1 MFFFVAFCHLHYYL
15 CAKRKKIMKK
25 SLALLPLLATSA
37 LLAQESAITP
47 KKPAIKDECF
57 QVSSAEE
64 LYGFAAARMGTNGFE
79 TDTTGCMELT
89 KDIVVNKNVLNSD
102 GDLAGDTA
110 SYIPWVPVTGFHGTI
125 KGNGHTISGLFV
137 KQDDSEHKDIGFFG
151 TFGGTIE
158 DLHIMDS
165 YIEDGHSTVY
175 HYVGGFVGEN
185 YAKGNT
191 RYGITIKKST
201 FSGTVLSRS
210 SFGVGGFIGLNDAG
224 TIIEESHMSGKVTG
238 KSYIGGFIGQADDV
252 TIKRSF
258 NKANIETTNRNAGGL
273 VGYVSG
279 NFLCNIKITESYN
292 KGNVKGY
299 ESAGGLVGYAGY
311 AESKIVNSYNS
322 GTLAASSHIGGIIG
336 ATTERGED
344 QWIYI
349 YNSFNVG
356 TISPAGSYTK
366 YYGMLGEL
374 HPADRHEL
382 ENAFFVKDT
391 LYNDTSIFYGKEVA
405 PSKFE
410 DGTLLTALQ
419 NFELDSINGSVW
431 YQDLAQDKHPVLE
444 KRQSG
449 SSGEDSGDGK
459 SPEAL
464 ARKTL
469 SAGTIYAIAEARLI
483 KIDGM
488 QPNSKFA
495 IFDLRGSVLRQ
506 GTANTPSVSFET
518 PYAGTFI
525 VQINGVNKVVKVK

>member
-1 MFFFVAFCHLHYYL
+1 LYF
-15 CAKRKKIMKK
+15 RQKKEENMKK

-37 LLAQESAITP
+37 LLAQESATPP

-79 TDTTGCMELT
+79 KDETGCMELT
-89 KDIVVNKNVLNSD
+89 NDIVVNKNVLNSD

-125 KGNGHTISGLFV
+125 KGNGHSISGLFV

-158 DLHIMDS
+158 DLHIKDS

-238 KSYIGGFIGQADDV
+238 KSYIGGFIGEADDV

-258 NKANIETTNRNAGGL
+258 NKATIETTNRNAGGL

-311 AESKIVNSYNS
+311 AESEIVNSYNS
-322 GTLAASSHIGGIIG
+322 GTLVARSHIGGIIG
-336 ATTERGED
+336 STELGKN

-356 TISPAGSYTK
+356 TVSPEGSFTK
-366 YYGMLGEL
+366 YYGILGEL
-374 HPADRHEL
+374 HAADRHEL
-382 ENAFFVKDT
+382 ENTFFVKDT
-391 LYNDTSIFYGKEVA
+391 LYNDTSTFYGQAMPA
-405 PSKFE
+405 PNFE
-410 DGTLLTALQ
+410 DGTLLAKLQ
-419 NFELDSINGSVW
+419 EFVLDSINGSVW

-469 SAGTIYAIAEARLI
+469 SAGTVYAIAEARLI

-506 GTANTPSVSFET
+506 GTTNTPSVSFEM